1 LSSRLSLLRC
11 RHSQCVTAVAVAA
24 VAAVVVLVTAAIT
37 VAVVVAAA
45 TTIAATAAAV
55 VTATAINL
63 GYLATAVGDNEVG
76 DGKNEGKLLAIS
88 IAMAMQRYDV
98 GCITQ

>member
-1 LSSRLSLLRC
+1 MLPPVVATTADDARC
-11 RHSQCVTAVAVAA
+11 RHRCRRRHCRHAAAA
-24 VAAVVVLVTAAIT
+24 VDAVIT